1 MPTILYR
8 EAELVAVRCVASSA
22 HDKKFL
28 GARFRHLHMKM
39 GLSMRLGILDPLF
52 QDLLGLLSEL
62 AVQIDGVGLDAPVGV
77 VLAEDE
83 LGRLFVVLL
92 HLAAVGLALLGEL
105 LGAGAIAARVGF
117 LRLVGGC

>member
-1 MPTILYR
+1 
-8 EAELVAVRCVASSA
+8 
-22 HDKKFL
+22 
-28 GARFRHLHMKM
+28 
-39 GLSMRLGILDPLF
+39 MRLGILDPLF
-52 QDLLGLLSEL
+52 QDLLSLLSEL
-62 AVQIDGVGLDAPVGV
+62 AVQINGVGIDASVGV

-117 LRLVGGC
+117 LRLVGWVLAVMK